1 MELIDKANV
10 LAQLWLIDRDN
21 DVCVWADLGM
31 PYAFGIAQGDILAL
45 SAEGEKMVDDAWLY
59 FCKSFGLNPDDDHTS
74 LDLESMLDI
83 V

>member
-10 LAQLWLIDRDN
+10 LAQLWMLDRDN

-31 PYAFGIAQGDILAL
+31 PYAYGIAQGDILDL
-45 SAEGEKMVDDAWLY
+45 SAEGEAMVNDAWLL
-59 FCKSFGLNPDDDHTS
+59 FCKVYNLNVDDDLS
-74 LDLESMLDI
+74 QLDVESILDI